1 MTTDIRTFRAEN
13 LQAALEIVRQEMGQ
27 DAVVLQTRQIEKRRW
42 LPFLGARQEVEIT
55 AGPGTVVRPTQ
66 SSPKPQV
73 TRSRL
78 ATIAR
83 GSQSEQDTDLAPPP
97 PLLPERTEST
107 PESRPTAQRNTVIPP
122 RWSPDDVII
131 DRPITPRVE
140 RAPTTTR
147 AFPKSTPETRPAF
160 PTLPSRTR
168 TALAAGHQATAI
180 APATRNTPVTTD
192 VPAPASIQQ
201 RLDTLQRMILELG
214 KERTGSALHDI
225 PTDLF
230 PIYTQLVEAELE
242 EHQARELVTQ
252 LKSRATR
259 TQLINPRAMQSLLTA
274 SVEQQLQIGQPIQ
287 IARGQRK
294 VIALVGPTGV
304 GKTTTL
310 AKLAANFRL
319 REGLNVGL
327 ITVDTYRIA
336 AVEQLKTYAE
346 LIELPMQVVTTP
358 AEMQAALARF
368 ADLDLVLID
377 TAGRSP
383 NDDLKI
389 QELRDCLGAAQLDE
403 VHLVLSLTAGWTALQ
418 QAAQRFRSVGVTSL
432 IVSKLDEVSGLGGL
446 WPVARELQI
455 PISYL
460 TTGQNVPDDIEPAHA
475 TRIARLLLGQELL
488 SAKGQVLSAKCQVF
502 SA

>member
-42 LPFLGARQEVEIT
+42 LPFLSARQEVEIT
-55 AGPGTVVRPTQ
+55 AGTGAAVRPTAPAR
-66 SSPKPQV
+66 PKTPAV
-73 TRSRL
+73 PSRKE
-78 ATIAR
+78 TIAR
-83 GSQSEQDTDLAPPP
+83 AALAEKDADLAPPP
-97 PLLPERTEST
+97 PLLPERLESNSQT
-107 PESRPTAQRNTVIPP
+107 PQTVVRNTVVPP

-131 DRPITPRVE
+131 DRPITPRVLRE
-140 RAPTTTR
+140 ATVARPHAKPSPAVR
-147 AFPKSTPETRPAF
+147 STF
-160 PTLPSRTR
+160 PTLPSRLR
-168 TALAAGHQATAI
+168 ESLAAGHQATAI
-180 APATRNTPVTTD
+180 APAARTTAVASD
-192 VPAPASIQQ
+192 VPEPSSIQQ

-214 KERTGSALHDI
+214 KERSGSALHDI
-225 PTDLF
+225 PAELF
-230 PIYTQLVEAELE
+230 PIYTQLVEAELDE
-242 EHQARELVTQ
+242 KQARELVMQ
-252 LKSRATR
+252 WNSQVTR
-259 TQLINPRAMQSLLTA
+259 TQRLNPRALQSLLTGF
-274 SVEQQLQIGQPIQ
+274 VERQLQIGKPIQ

-358 AEMQAALARF
+358 AEMKSALAQF
-368 ADLDLVLID
+368 ANLDLVLID

-403 VHLVLSLTAGWTALQ
+403 VHLVLSLTAGWPALQ
-418 QAAQRFRSVGVTSL
+418 QAAQRFRPVGVTSL
-432 IVSKLDEVSGLGGL
+432 IVSKLDEVAGLGGL

-455 PISYL
+455 PVSYL
-460 TTGQNVPDDIEPAHA
+460 TTGQNVPDDIEPAHP
-475 TRIARLLLGQELL
+475 TRMARLLLGQESLTR
-488 SAKGQVLSAKCQVF
+488 
-502 SA
+502 